1 MISFELK
8 KSPDFLLKSQLHM
21 RKHLDGING
30 TAYCTGSKFTVSK
43 FSYIQKKERKVV
55 KNKIGVEEEFVELER
70 GEITLSNHS
79 VRLSSDALVFLLCVE
94 GLQKNLILFLLFY
107 QMKKIDQTFRW
118 NNKVID
124 EFLVFCKNFY
134 LKEPTVNS
142 VKEAMKKLSQK
153 KMVSSIRKGFY
164 QLNPILTY
172 ETKRE
177 VKQKQL
183 GLFSENSLL
192 KKRIVEDEL
201 FPLPISFL

>member
-1 MISFELK
+1 MSSFELK
-8 KSPDFLLKSQLHM
+8 KSPDFLLKSQSHT
-21 RKHLDGING
+21 RKHLDNIYG

-43 FSYIQKKERKVV
+43 FSYVQKKEKKVI
-55 KNKIGVEEEFVELER
+55 KKTGEKDEDFVEIKR

-94 GLQKNLILFLLFY
+94 GVQKNLILFILFY
-107 QMKKIDQTFRW
+107 QMKKIEQTFRW

-124 EFLVFCKNFY
+124 EFLVFCKN
-134 LKEPTVNS
+134 LSVKEPTVMS

-153 KMVSSIRKGFY
+153 KIVSSIRKGVY
-164 QLNPILTY
+164 QINPILTY

-183 GLFSENSLL
+183 SLFCENSLL
-192 KKRIVEDEL
+192 KNKIVEDEL
-201 FPLPISFL
+201 FPLPLSFL